1 MCATI
6 DEDGR
11 EKIDLYLMRVRF
23 AWKRTGR
30 LKRFPLTS
38 SDLWVPHRRTGG
50 GEGALQRPITLFTIR
65 TAIISW
71 QQSEPA
77 GFSIL
82 SARIYSPWWKK
93 KGGTP
98 FGQETS
104 TKDTHNTVV
113 AQFCGRGYAV
123 GNMEEDFCLFA
134 P

>member
-1 MCATI
+1 M
-6 DEDGR
+6 
-11 EKIDLYLMRVRF
+11 
-23 AWKRTGR
+23 RTGEGGGFISDACSLLVQDALRGSR
-30 LKRFPLTS
+30 LRHPIFGSRIDAQEGGGRK
-38 SDLWVPHRRTGG
+38 G

-82 SARIYSPWWKK
+82 SARVYSPWWKK

-134 P
+134 S